1 MTSGTWM
8 LFRRETAR
16 YFNVWMQTII
26 PPIVSAALFL
36 FVFGHALGGRIGT
49 FGDIP
54 YLTFLA
60 PGLLI
65 QGALTAAY
73 SNTSSSLFDARRAG
87 YIEDVLTSPLRD
99 WQILLAYVGAAVGRA
114 MLVGAIT
121 LLIAL
126 PVGGG
131 WDINWPLFGL
141 VLLLTNTAFALI
153 GMYAGLTAT
162 RWDHVLV
169 PVGFVLTPLTFL
181 GGVFYPVS
189 LLPADL
195 AAASKWNPILYVVDL
210 TRAGL
215 LGVHD
220 LPIASSLLVLT
231 LFTAALAWIVYQKWT
246 TSPKL
251 RG

>member
-1 MTSGTWM
+1 MTSGTMM

-16 YFNVWMQTII
+16 YFNVWMQTLI

-87 YIEDVLTSPLRD
+87 YIDDVLTSPLKD
-99 WQILLAYVGAAVGRA
+99 WQILFAYVSAAVGRA
-114 MLVGAIT
+114 LIVGFIT

-131 WDINWPLFGL
+131 WDINWPLFVL
-141 VLLLTNTAFALI
+141 VLLLTNFAFAMI

-195 AAASKWNPILYVVDL
+195 AAISKWNPILYVVDL
-210 TRAGL
+210 TRAAL
-215 LGVHD
+215 LGVND
-220 LPIASSLLVLT
+220 LPISTSLLVLG
-231 LFTAALAWIVYQKWT
+231 LLNIGLAWVVYRKWI